1 MADYINVSGMPLADI
16 LAAYPQADATQ
27 LFSNIWL
34 GGGGSLYLDPNTFQV
49 VSALQATDP
58 AAYEAQ
64 RAQNA
69 AAWQNVYTNS
79 DLYNPGG
86 ANTDLINSQFNTNTT
101 TTNNNNTTTTN
112 NGTGIIANAIN
123 YANNNPNQTV
133 QSPAAVNAVNQ
144 ATQPVN
150 NNLNVSANAT
160 NPRDLVNANT
170 GQWQN
175 NPGLGVN
182 SVTLGPTGVRNSLN
196 TNQNAGVLTTTG
208 NQGAGNNMNN
218 ANNQTYMNRAMNGW
232 SV

>member
-34 GGGGSLYLDPNTFQV
+34 GGGGALYLDPNTFQV

-58 AAYEAQ
+58 VAYEAQ
-64 RAQNA
+64 RAQSA
-69 AAWQNVYTNS
+69 AEWQNNYLNS
-79 DLYNPGG
+79 ELYNPNG

-101 TTNNNNTTTTN
+101 TNNNTTSS
-112 NGTGIIANAIN
+112 GTGIIANAVN
-123 YANNNPNQTV
+123 YANNNPTQTV

-144 ATQPVN
+144 ATTPVN
-150 NNLNVSANAT
+150 NSLNVSASAN

-182 SVTLGPTGVRNSLN
+182 SVTLGPTGVRNNLN